1 MQKWGGKNSH
11 SCRFIYQQR
20 ADGLGHFFDFSWH
33 WFFPSYPARESFHT
47 SLFFALKNPV
57 TRTVF
62 LAWKTI
68 PLFVQKGQRL
78 LQPVQRLEQKYT
90 RIIHHP
96 DFSIS
101 SLFLL
106 HILVCGFFASDVW
119 RIFKI
124 LQQGISDILAFL
136 CIAEICTIILTD
148 ALGTHL
154 SYFGYFGDFE
164 EEGMKRPW
172 MNR

>member
-101 SLFLL
+101 SLFYYIFCYVAFCVRRLANFQDSAARHL
-106 HILVCGFFASDVW
+106 WHFGIFMHSWNMYHYPHRCSWNSSVIFWVLW
-119 RIFKI
+119 R
-124 LQQGISDILAFL
+124 LWRRRHEA
-136 CIAEICTIILTD
+136 
-148 ALGTHL
+148 ALN
-154 SYFGYFGDFE
+154 E
-164 EEGMKRPW
+164 
-172 MNR
+172 